1 LALKLNLNTN
11 PEQNYFMKL
20 MSRGQQKGK
29 QKGQRKGQADIVS
42 AVIII
47 VIAIGLVGT
56 AYMWGLPLIQKRQDS
71 ALVDRTFSYFNE
83 DNSNS
88 LVKKIESIAKNGGEE
103 TFSVD
108 VNGVWILYPCRDAG
122 VSGCLSGY
130 NFENNSLH
138 FSFFSRVSNMGTNEG
153 WIALSST
160 EPCPAGAASLGSDP
174 YVVCVRADSVAG
186 GFNITY
192 RVQFR
197 ELDESAQRGF
207 KIVLLPTLSGLTTS
221 TSKSLRI
228 SRGNVYS
235 QDVGGGKTLIITEVK
250 ILLG

>member
-1 LALKLNLNTN
+1 
-11 PEQNYFMKL
+11 MKVY
-20 MSRGQQKGK
+20 SKVYSK
-29 QKGQRKGQADIVS
+29 EKGQADIVS

-56 AYMWGLPLIQKRQDS
+56 AYTWGLPLIQKRQDS

-83 DNSNS
+83 DNVNS
-88 LVKKIESIAKNGGEE
+88 LVKKIESIARNGGEE
-103 TFSVD
+103 TLAVD
-108 VNGVWILYPCRDAG
+108 VNGIWVLHPCNDAG
-122 VSGCLSGY
+122 VSGCVSGY
-130 NFENNSLH
+130 DFENNSLH
-138 FSFFSRVSNMGTNEG
+138 FSFFSRVSNTGANEG
-153 WIALSST
+153 WIALSGAES
-160 EPCPAGAASLGSDP
+160 CPAGTATLGSDP
-174 YVVCVRADSVAG
+174 YIACVRADSVAG
-186 GFNITY
+186 GYNITY

-207 KIVLLPTLSGLTTS
+207 KIELFPTLSGLTTS

-235 QDVGGGKTLIITEVK
+235 QDVGSGKTLIITEVK